1 MAILDARPGDD
12 RYNEEGGLDGI
23 PGPSRARGGRRRG
36 TVPAPVAVPGARG
49 ARRRGHAQRRR
60 GVDRALSGEHAIVVL
75 DVTLPDIKGFEVLRR
90 LRVHSRMPVL
100 MLTARGDEQDRIL
113 GLELGADDYLPKPF
127 NPRELAARI
136 EAILRRAT
144 PDRPVSA
151 FAAAERIVVDDIAM
165 DKGTRAVRQSGKELD
180 LTTIEFNLLE
190 EFLRAAGRVI
200 SREDL
205 VRNVLG
211 REFSPFD
218 RSIDTHVSNLRKKL
232 GATPE
237 GVERIK
243 GVRGVGY
250 LYALSG
256 LQGGTRLD
264 AARPQDFSLVLAR
277 HRGRRR
283 HAGGVDRG
291 HALARQGRRDLA
303 RALRAAR
310 RPVGAAGDPDSR
322 GRGHRRAA
330 EIHRVVRD
338 CPRPP
343 QLSVRRGR
351 ARGAG
356 TGRPAA
362 GAEGPRGDGDRA
374 RMPSSAFSP
383 RIGSSRRKSPAP
395 PAGPTSSSSA
405 SRSRP

>member
-1 MAILDARPGDD
+1 MGTLDRRVLVVDD
-12 RYNEEGGLDGI
+12 DVELCQLLSQYLLGEGLDVEATHSGL
-23 PGPSRARGGRRRG
+23 
-36 TVPAPVAVPGARG
+36 T
-49 ARRRGHAQRRR
+49 

-136 EAILRRAT
+136 EAILRRAR
-144 PDRPVSA
+144 PDHSMSPFA
-151 FAAAERIVVDDIAM
+151 FAERLVVDDIAM
-165 DKGTRAVRQSGKELD
+165 DKGTRAVRQAGKELD

-190 EFLRAAGRVI
+190 EFLRSAGRVI

-205 VRNVLG
+205 VRTVLG

-232 GATPE
+232 GVTPE

-256 LQGGTRLD
+256 SREGRVD
-264 AARPQDFSLVLAR
+264 AIS
-277 HRGRRR
+277 
-283 HAGGVDRG
+283 
-291 HALARQGRRDLA
+291 
-303 RALRAAR
+303 
-310 RPVGAAGDPDSR
+310 
-322 GRGHRRAA
+322 
-330 EIHRVVRD
+330 
-338 CPRPP
+338 
-343 QLSVRRGR
+343 
-351 ARGAG
+351 
-356 TGRPAA
+356 
-362 GAEGPRGDGDRA
+362 
-374 RMPSSAFSP
+374 
-383 RIGSSRRKSPAP
+383 
-395 PAGPTSSSSA
+395 
-405 SRSRP
+405 